1 MFKLIFYLIA
11 IYIVVRFFTRLLMP
25 VVMEDYV
32 DKAKKQAEKD
42 RQEFL
47 KKNKQKEGKVSID
60 YVPPVDKKI
69 NKDEGDYIDYE
80 EVK

>member
-11 IYIVVRFFTRLLMP
+11 IYLIVRFFTRLLMP

-32 DKAKKQAEKD
+32 EKAKKKAESD
-42 RQEFL
+42 RQEYL
-47 KKNKQKEGKVSID
+47 KQNKQREGKVSID
-60 YVPPVDKKI
+60 YVPPVSKKI

-80 EVK
+80 EIK

>member
-32 DKAKKQAEKD
+32 DKAKKQAERD
-42 RQEFL
+42 RQDYL
-47 KKNKQKEGKVSID
+47 KKNKQREGKVSID

-69 NKDEGDYIDYE
+69 KKDEGDYIDYE
-80 EVK
+80 DVK

>member
-32 DKAKKQAEKD
+32 GKAKKQAEKD
-42 RQEFL
+42 HQDFL
-47 KKNKQKEGKVSID
+47 KKNKQREG
-60 YVPPVDKKI
+60 
-69 NKDEGDYIDYE
+69 
-80 EVK
+80 

>member
-25 VVMEDYV
+25 VVVEDYV
-32 DKAKKQAEKD
+32 QKAKKQAERD
-42 RQEFL
+42 RQEYL
-47 KKNKQKEGKVSID
+47 KKNKQKEGNVSID

-69 NKDEGDYIDYE
+69 KKDEGDYIDYE

>member
-32 DKAKKQAEKD
+32 EKAKKQAERDK
-42 RQEFL
+42 QEFL
-47 KKNKQKEGKVSID
+47 KKNKQREGKVSID
-60 YVPPVDKKI
+60 YVPPVNKKI

-80 EVK
+80 DVK

>member
-1 MFKLIFYLIA
+1 MFKLFFYLIA
-11 IYIVVRFFTRLLMP
+11 IYIIVRFFTRLLMP

-32 DKAKKQAEKD
+32 DKAKKQAERD

-47 KKNKQKEGKVSID
+47 RQNKQREGKVSID
-60 YVPPVDKKI
+60 YVPPVNKKI

>member
-25 VVMEDYV
+25 VVVEDYV
-32 DKAKKQAEKD
+32 QKAKKQAERD
-42 RQEFL
+42 RQEYL

-60 YVPPVDKKI
+60 YVPPIDKKI
-69 NKDEGDYIDYE
+69 KKDEGDYIDYE

>member
-25 VVMEDYV
+25 VVVEDYV
-32 DKAKKQAEKD
+32 EKAKKQAERD
-42 RQEFL
+42 RQEYL
-47 KKNKQKEGKVSID
+47 KKNKQKEGNVSID

-69 NKDEGDYIDYE
+69 KKDEGDYIDYE